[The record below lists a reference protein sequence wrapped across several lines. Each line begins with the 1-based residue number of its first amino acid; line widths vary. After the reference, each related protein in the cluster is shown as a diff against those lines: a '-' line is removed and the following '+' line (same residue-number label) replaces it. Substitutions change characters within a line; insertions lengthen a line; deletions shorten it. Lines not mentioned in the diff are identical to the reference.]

1 MTGYEILAT
10 ISMIAFFVTLG
21 LLLYFRVRV
30 LQQYRV
36 LLSNEVEF
44 DKSHMN
50 DREKLETEVLSRYPE
65 HRKSI
70 LMFINYIKY
79 AFRCSQL
86 LIFIVTIFAAT
97 VIFGGFK

>member
-1 MTGYEILAT
+1 MGFYILAT
-10 ISMIAFFVTLG
+10 TCMVAFGITLA

-36 LLSNEVEF
+36 LLSNQVEF
-44 DKSHMN
+44 DKSHMY

-65 HRKSI
+65 QRKSI

-86 LIFIVTIFAAT
+86 LILIVTIFAAT
-97 VIFGGFK
+97 VMFGKFD